1 MRSGH
6 SLPISCSPICSSV
19 PCIKLAP
26 ALARHIPQHG
36 RAILSGL
43 TDAQARGIEARFAA
57 HGFILEKRIVL
68 EGWTT
73 LVIVRRKESALRD

>member
-1 MRSGH
+1 MLANLLERA
-6 SLPISCSPICSSV
+6 LYQ
-19 PCIKLAP
+19 LAP

-73 LVIVRRKESALRD
+73 LVIVRRKERALRD